1 MDGVTVHLLH
11 HQDGGVAQAPLEN
24 LARVAAVPQVEM
36 DGTEDGAARVGG
48 VAQAPLLESR
58 ARVVAVPPPRVAE
71 MDGTVVH
78 LLDGD
83 LQAPLQENQ
92 ARVVEVHPRQVLK
105 NGMED
110 GASQAGGVNR
120 PARRLGNQARVEVP
134 KDLRVAHPAVVIT
147 GVLRLDGIV
156 DGNHHQAQVAE
167 SLARVEVATVERVA
181 RVRVMSK
188 LVFIYFFFPQIY
200 YIPTNTHS

>member
-58 ARVVAVPPPRVAE
+58 ARVAAVHPPRVAE

-78 LLDGD
+78 LLDGDLPGD

-105 NGMED
+105 NGTED
-110 GASQAGGVNR
+110 GASQAGGVNH
-120 PARRLGNQARVEVP
+120 PAHHQVANQARVVEVQRDP
-134 KDLRVAHPAVVIT
+134 RVHHQAVVII

-167 SLARVEVATVERVA
+167 SLARVEVVTVERVA
-181 RVRVMSK
+181 RVTELK
-188 LVFIYFFFPQIY
+188 NLFD
-200 YIPTNTHS
+200 